1 MTDIEEKAYKDIR
14 RELADKDRREYMSNW
29 FAKDLDIIMNLL
41 DNKLLENQDLKIK
54 NLDLVQEKIL
64 EKNSLNELP
73 NFFDYYNTIPV
84 DITKNKLKELNNKN
98 VYEGSGYYCSGA
110 KLVLQELLDNGNKE
124 VNMGIKIKNNVFK
137 INEICYISIE
147 NKNNNYIVHIYL
159 NNEVSPIDIIYKS
172 EDEIY
177 KDFLYR
183 ILQNNTFYTID
194 RYDIFNLRYI
204 KSVTLNKINR
214 KDSNNGLQL
223 NILWNNQDLP
233 KIFLFDNIDN
243 IQYNAILADLE
254 RKL

>member
-1 MTDIEEKAYKDIR
+1 MTEIEEKAYKDIR
-14 RELADKDRREYMSNW
+14 RELANKDRREYMSNW
-29 FAKDLDIIMNLL
+29 FAKDLDIIMN
-41 DNKLLENQDLKIK
+41 
-54 NLDLVQEKIL
+54 
-64 EKNSLNELP
+64 
-73 NFFDYYNTIPV
+73 
-84 DITKNKLKELNNKN
+84 
-98 VYEGSGYYCSGA
+98 
-110 KLVLQELLDNGNKE
+110 LLDNGNKE

-177 KDFLYR
+177 KDFLYI